1 MSASPIRRLRLTAP
15 VLAMVVAVSLLVGCA
30 GQQAPG
36 SYTAKVKDAFIEGCW
51 TTLVRDVHGD
61 AARSSD
67 GLFLSADLLKRK
79 FPDEAKKVTSGCTCA
94 YGKIEKGV
102 SFSEFK
108 KINEA
113 RTNKPSQ
120 LPASFTKAY
129 GSCGVGDATAAA
141 G

>member
-51 TTLVRDVHGD
+51 TTLVRDAKGD

-67 GLFLSADLLKRK
+67 GNFLSADLLKRK
-79 FPDEAKKVTSGCTCA
+79 FPDEAKRVTPGCTCA
-94 YGKIEKGV
+94 YGKIKKDV
-102 SFSEFK
+102 SFGEFK

-113 RTNKPSQ
+113 RTTKPSL
-120 LPASFTKAY
+120 LPASFTKAFA
-129 GSCGVGDATAAA
+129 SCGVGDAAAAA